1 MYALVHCRMPRKPC
15 LSRKP
20 KNWKRKRTLEL
31 KSIASVPFTSLTRQ
45 IQSCDVLPCG
55 NTSITVNRK
64 IVHDITCIVG
74 WVVNNLCT
82 EYIQVCKFRQDEP
95 DTLSYSLK
103 IEQDTTWLLFL
114 SGQKVLQ
121 WTLANPN
128 SLGPEPIQISE
139 IFGLVKATA
148 ATCVIVT
155 APYLQSVLGS
165 LGSLPLL
172 HVHRTQNTAPKRSFS
187 TLLIHRMRKT

>member
-1 MYALVHCRMPRKPC
+1 MAIYPWINPDWCIYEQHLKHYFTA
-15 LSRKP
+15 
-20 KNWKRKRTLEL
+20 NGITGAGRKR
-31 KSIASVPFTSLTRQ
+31 S
-45 IQSCDVLPCG
+45 
-55 NTSITVNRK
+55 TV
-64 IVHDITCIVG
+64 V
-74 WVVNNLCT
+74 
-82 EYIQVCKFRQDEP
+82 
-95 DTLSYSLK
+95 
-103 IEQDTTWLLFL
+103 
-114 SGQKVLQ
+114 Q

-155 APYLQSVLGS
+155 APYLHSVLGS